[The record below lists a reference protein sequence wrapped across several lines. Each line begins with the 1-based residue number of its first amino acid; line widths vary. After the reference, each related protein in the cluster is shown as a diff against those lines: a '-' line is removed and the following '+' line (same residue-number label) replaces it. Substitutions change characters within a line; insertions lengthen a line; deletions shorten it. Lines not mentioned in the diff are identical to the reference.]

1 MSGRNICADQSKTA
15 DGGAPGAQ
23 ERLEWPLY
31 LSLVG
36 RSAPRTAGK
45 ISCKRN

>member
-1 MSGRNICADQSKTA
+1 MSGSNIYVDQFKTT
-15 DGGAPGAQ
+15 DGRAPGAQ
-23 ERLEWPLY
+23 KRLEWPLY

-36 RSAPRTAGK
+36 GSAPRTSSK